1 MDDDT
6 TTIAASAGPHASTV
20 FAPRSRPGQ
29 ENSTPPSNLL
39 RVPVVVVGA
48 GPTGVT
54 AAILLAQYGVP
65 CLVLDR
71 FADVYPQPRAVHLD
85 DEVYRVLD
93 RIGVAD
99 AFAAISRPARGLRL
113 VDKHLQVLA
122 EFQRDSTPSRQGFP
136 QANMFDQPGLEAILR
151 DEMARHDTVAFRG
164 NVEVTDVRL
173 GDESGPARVF
183 FVDRDTGTTHAVT
196 ADFVLGCDG
205 ANSLV
210 RSAIGARMKDLRFQ
224 QRWLVVDIDTDAE
237 LHQWEGVH
245 QVCDATRAAT
255 YMRIGET
262 RYRWEF
268 RLLAGE
274 AAADFGSIER
284 VLPLIEPWVTDTPL
298 DRMKLIRVAEYTFR
312 AQLADRWRR
321 GAVFILG
328 DAAHLT
334 PPFIG
339 QGMGAGIRDAMN
351 LTWKI
356 AGVLANTLD
365 PDVLDTYQAERRP
378 HIHSLI
384 RLTLGIGWAMTAGG
398 DVGDLMRRTIV
409 PRLPLVPGLRRRVVD
424 SRTPPLRRSALVV
437 KTLMLGRLA
446 GTLSPNPIVDEHRRL
461 NDVMGNRFA
470 MVTSTPLARGQ
481 RETLQARG
489 AVVVHAAP
497 GSELA
502 DWLRRGLATTAIVR
516 PDMTV
521 MSAGRRRSTLCR
533 RMPTFTPPVGPS
545 QRPAANT
552 EPRRAADA

>member
-1 MDDDT
+1 M
-6 TTIAASAGPHASTV
+6 
-20 FAPRSRPGQ
+20 RSSDPQ
-29 ENSTPPSNLL
+29 
-39 RVPVVVVGA
+39 RVPVVIIGA

-71 FADVYPQPRAVHLD
+71 FDEVYPQPRAVHLD

-93 RIGVAD
+93 RLGVAT

-113 VDKHLQVLA
+113 VDKHLRVLA
-122 EFQRDSTPSRQGFP
+122 EFQRDSTPSRHGFP
-136 QANMFDQPGLEAILR
+136 QANMFDQPALEAILR
-151 DEMARHDTVAFRG
+151 REMTQHDSVTFRG
-164 NVEVTDVRL
+164 NVEVSHVRL
-173 GDESGPARVF
+173 DQGPGPVRVTF
-183 FVDRDTGTTHAVT
+183 SDRDTGASQEVT

-224 QRWLVVDIDTDAE
+224 QRWLVVDVETDAD

-255 YMRIGET
+255 YMRIGDT

-268 RLLAGE
+268 RLLDGE
-274 AAADFGSIER
+274 TAADFGSIDD
-284 VLPLIEPWVTDTPL
+284 VLPLIAPWVAGTPP
-298 DRMKLIRVAEYTFR
+298 DRLTLIRLADYTFR

-321 GAVFILG
+321 DGLFILG

-356 AGVLANTLD
+356 AGVLAGTLNR
-365 PDVLDTYQAERRP
+365 DVLDTYQQERRP

-384 RLTLGIGWAMTAGG
+384 RLTLGIGSAMTAGG
-398 DVGDLMRRTIV
+398 DFGDLLRRTIV

-424 SRTPPLRRSALVV
+424 SQTPRLHPSALVER
-437 KTLMLGRLA
+437 TFLPRQLA
-446 GTLSPNPIVDEHRRL
+446 GTLSPNPVVDGHRRL
-461 NDVMGNRFA
+461 TEVTGNRFA
-470 MVTSTPLARGQ
+470 LITATPLDEGD
-481 RETLQARG
+481 RETLRARG
-489 AVVVHAAP
+489 AVVVTAAP

-502 DWLRRGLATTAIVR
+502 GWLRRGRATAAILR

-521 MSAGRRRSTLCR
+521 MCAGQHPSALCR
-533 RMPTFTPPVGPS
+533 RMPTFTPARATS
-545 QRPAANT
+545 SSRPAT
-552 EPRRAADA
+552 KPEPTKAADA

>member
-1 MDDDT
+1 M
-6 TTIAASAGPHASTV
+6 
-20 FAPRSRPGQ
+20 
-29 ENSTPPSNLL
+29 PPSDLL

-48 GPTGVT
+48 GPIGVS

-71 FADVYPQPRAVHLD
+71 FNGVYPQPRAVHLD

-93 RIGVAD
+93 RLGVAA
-99 AFAAISRPARGLRL
+99 AFAAISRPTRGLRL
-113 VDKHLQVLA
+113 VDKHLRVLA
-122 EFQRDSTPSRQGFP
+122 EFQRDSTPSRHGFP

-151 DEMARHDTVAFRG
+151 EEMTRHEAVTFRG
-164 NVEVTDVRL
+164 NVEVTDVRVDD
-173 GDESGPARVF
+173 GTGTARVLF
-183 FVDRDTGTTHAVT
+183 ADRGTGTTHAVT

-210 RSAIGARMKDLRFQ
+210 RSAIGAHMNDLRFQ
-224 QRWLVVDIDTDAE
+224 QRWLVVDVETDAD
-237 LHQWEGVH
+237 LQQWEGVH

-255 YMRIGET
+255 YMRIGDT

-268 RLLAGE
+268 RLLDGE
-274 AAADFGSIER
+274 SASDFASVDEL
-284 VLPLIEPWVTDTPL
+284 LPLIAPWVTDTPHDRL
-298 DRMKLIRVAEYTFR
+298 DLIRVAEYTFR

-321 GAVFILG
+321 GTVFILG

-339 QGMGAGIRDAMN
+339 QGMGAGIRDAVN

-356 AGVLANTLD
+356 AGVLANTL
-365 PDVLDTYQAERRP
+365 PSDVLDTYQQERRP

-398 DVGDLMRRTIV
+398 DLGDLLRRTIV

-424 SRTPPLRRSALVV
+424 SGTPPLHRSALIL
-437 KTLMLGRLA
+437 KTLLPGQLA
-446 GTLSPNPIVDEHRRL
+446 GTLSPNPVVDGHRRL
-461 NDVMGNRFA
+461 TEVIGNRFA
-470 MVTSTPLARGQ
+470 MVTSTPLARRD
-481 RETLQARG
+481 RETLQNRG
-489 AVVVHAAP
+489 AVVVHAAT

-502 DWLRRGLATTAIVR
+502 DWLRSGRATAAILR

-521 MSAGRRRSTLCR
+521 MCAGRRPSRLCR
-533 RMPTFTPPVGPS
+533 RMPTFHPPVAPP
-545 QRPAANT
+545 QRPATNP
-552 EPRRAADA
+552 EPRKAADA